1 MLKQCVHNLRLAWAL
16 RRWRRALLVA
26 ALSDGL
32 GFGAALLPPAQ
43 WVLDAVT
50 AAALFAVLGFRWSL
64 LSALFVE
71 AVPGLA
77 MFPTW
82 TLVVA
87 ALATAEIPGDRAGP
101 QVVEEDAR
109 SSS

>member
-1 MLKQCVHNLRLAWAL
+1 
-16 RRWRRALLVA
+16 
-26 ALSDGL
+26 
-32 GFGAALLPPAQ
+32 
-43 WVLDAVT
+43 
-50 AAALFAVLGFRWSL
+50 VLGFRWSL